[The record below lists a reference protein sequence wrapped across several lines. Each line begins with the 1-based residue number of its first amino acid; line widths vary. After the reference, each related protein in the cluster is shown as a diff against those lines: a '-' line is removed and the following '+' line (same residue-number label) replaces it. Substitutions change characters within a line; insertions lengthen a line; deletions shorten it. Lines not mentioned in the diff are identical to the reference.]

1 MKDILTQPPE
11 HLGKWRLH
19 MTQVRLYHLGI
30 CPISKFQTS
39 KLKPVTKRPYKFGVS
54 ACYSPTPKNYYSHD
68 QDWVY
73 DLMVRNRTPYQM
85 IRYKGLQWLL
95 YALFAGAVIYFSN
108 GIAQWAVRHG

>member
-1 MKDILTQPPE
+1 
-11 HLGKWRLH
+11 
-19 MTQVRLYHLGI
+19 MTQVYLNHLGI
-30 CPISKFQTS
+30 CPIPKFETS

-54 ACYSPTPKNYYSHD
+54 ACYAPTPKNYYNHD

-95 YALFAGAVIYFSN
+95 YALFAVAVIYFSS
-108 GIAQWAVRHG
+108 GIAQWAVRHD

>member
-1 MKDILTQPPE
+1 MEQVYLQ
-11 HLGKWRLH
+11 HLG
-19 MTQVRLYHLGI
+19 T
-30 CPISKFQTS
+30 CPISKFETS

-54 ACYSPTPKNYYSHD
+54 ACYSPAPKNYYSHD

-73 DLMVRNRTPYQM
+73 DLMVLDRTPYQM

-95 YALFAGAVIYFSN
+95 YALFAGAVIYFSS

>member
-1 MKDILTQPPE
+1 
-11 HLGKWRLH
+11 
-19 MTQVRLYHLGI
+19 MTQVYLNHLGI
-30 CPISKFQTS
+30 CPISKFETS

-54 ACYSPTPKNYYSHD
+54 ACYAPTPKNYYNHD

-95 YALFAGAVIYFSN
+95 YALFAGAVIYFSS

>member
-95 YALFAGAVIYFSN
+95 YALFAGAVIYFSS

>member
-1 MKDILTQPPE
+1 MTQIYLQ
-11 HLGKWRLH
+11 HLG
-19 MTQVRLYHLGI
+19 T
-30 CPISKFQTS
+30 CPISKFRTS

-54 ACYSPTPKNYYSHD
+54 ACYSPAPRNHYSHD

>member
-1 MKDILTQPPE
+1 MEQVYLQ
-11 HLGKWRLH
+11 HLG
-19 MTQVRLYHLGI
+19 T
-30 CPISKFQTS
+30 CPISKFETS

-108 GIAQWAVRHG
+108 GVAQWAVRHG

>member
-1 MKDILTQPPE
+1 MTQIYLQ
-11 HLGKWRLH
+11 HLG
-19 MTQVRLYHLGI
+19 T

-54 ACYSPTPKNYYSHD
+54 ALYSPPAKNHYSHD

-73 DLMVRNRTPYQM
+73 DLMVLDRTPYQM

-108 GIAQWAVRHG
+108 GVAQWAVR

>member
-1 MKDILTQPPE
+1 MKDILTQTPE

-54 ACYSPTPKNYYSHD
+54 ACYSPAPKSHYSHD

-73 DLMVRNRTPYQM
+73 DLMVLDRTPYQM

-108 GIAQWAVRHG
+108 GVAQWAAR